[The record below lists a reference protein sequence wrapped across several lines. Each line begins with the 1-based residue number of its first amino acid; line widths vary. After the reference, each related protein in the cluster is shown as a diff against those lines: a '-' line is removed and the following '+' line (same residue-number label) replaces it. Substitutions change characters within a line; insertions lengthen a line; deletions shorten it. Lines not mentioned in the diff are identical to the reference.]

1 MSLRQKNIKL
11 DKLISTLFLTTLF
24 TFTILAQ
31 NPSNDD
37 ISSSMKEWTFFSGG
51 NPIDG
56 FSRTAFRMCNE
67 QKSEVMFMLSVENKA
82 ESIKINNSSISDE
95 DNRDDVLVD
104 MKTTGSFE
112 NLDEILMYFDNEKT
126 YYNVKFL
133 SYNANGLLWWNAT
146 INKEEG
152 FISRFNF
159 IEKLKTKSK
168 VFFRFKYLDGKQI
181 NSSFT
186 LNGSAGA
193 ISKVVDLTNIKNEG
207 SEMDMVAGML
217 KLNSFLESELMQK
230 RLADYGFSYEDLQRD
245 LLSYMFEKLGKY
257 CLAFTQRFVYNYDGD
272 CGLIKVYDLNDKVLL
287 NYTWCPR

>member
-1 MSLRQKNIKL
+1 ME
-11 DKLISTLFLTTLF
+11 KLISTLFLTTLF

-31 NPSNDD
+31 KPSNDD
-37 ISSSMKEWTFFSGG
+37 IRSSMKEWTFFSGG

-56 FSRTAFRMCNE
+56 FSRKALRMGNE
-67 QKSEVMFMLSVENKA
+67 QKSEVIFMLSVENKA
-82 ESIKINNSSISDE
+82 ESIRINNSSISDE

-112 NLDEILMYFDNEKT
+112 NLDEILMYFDNERT
-126 YYNVKFL
+126 YYNVKFV

-152 FISRFNF
+152 FISRFDF
-159 IEKLKTKSK
+159 IKKLKTKSK

-193 ISKVVDLTNIKNEG
+193 ISKVVDLTNIKNED
-207 SEMDMVAGML
+207 STMDMVAGVL
-217 KLNSFLESELMQK
+217 RLNSFLESELMQK
-230 RLADYGFSYEDLQRD
+230 RLADYGFSYEDLKRD

-257 CLAFTQRFVYNYDGD
+257 CLAFTKSFVYNYDDD

>member
-1 MSLRQKNIKL
+1 
-11 DKLISTLFLTTLF
+11 
-24 TFTILAQ
+24 
-31 NPSNDD
+31 
-37 ISSSMKEWTFFSGG
+37 
-51 NPIDG
+51 
-56 FSRTAFRMCNE
+56 
-67 QKSEVMFMLSVENKA
+67 ML
-82 ESIKINNSSISDE
+82 
-95 DNRDDVLVD
+95 
-104 MKTTGSFE
+104 
-112 NLDEILMYFDNEKT
+112 
-126 YYNVKFL
+126 KFV

-193 ISKVVDLTNIKNEG
+193 ISKVVDLTNIKNED
-207 SEMDMVAGML
+207 STMDMVAGML
-217 KLNSFLESELMQK
+217 RLKSFLESELMQK
-230 RLADYGFSYEDLQRD
+230 RLADYGFSYEDLHRD

-257 CLAFTQRFVYNYDGD
+257 CLAFTKRFVYNYDDD
-272 CGLIKVYDLNDKVLL
+272 CGLIKVYDLNDKILL

>member
-1 MSLRQKNIKL
+1 M

-31 NPSNDD
+31 KPSNDD
-37 ISSSMKEWTFFSGG
+37 IRSSMKEWTFFSGG

-56 FSRTAFRMCNE
+56 FSRTALRMGNE
-67 QKSEVMFMLSVENKA
+67 QKSEVMFMLSVENNA
-82 ESIKINNSSISDE
+82 ESIRINNSSISDK
-95 DNRDDVLVD
+95 DNRDDVMVD

-126 YYNVKFL
+126 YYNVKFV

-193 ISKVVDLTNIKNEG
+193 ISKVVDLTNIKNED
-207 SEMDMVAGML
+207 STMDMVAGML
-217 KLNSFLESELMQK
+217 RLKSFLESELMQK
-230 RLADYGFSYEDLQRD
+230 RLADYGFSYEDLHRD

-257 CLAFTQRFVYNYDGD
+257 CLAFTKRFVYNYDDD
-272 CGLIKVYDLNDKVLL
+272 CGLIKVYDLNDKILL